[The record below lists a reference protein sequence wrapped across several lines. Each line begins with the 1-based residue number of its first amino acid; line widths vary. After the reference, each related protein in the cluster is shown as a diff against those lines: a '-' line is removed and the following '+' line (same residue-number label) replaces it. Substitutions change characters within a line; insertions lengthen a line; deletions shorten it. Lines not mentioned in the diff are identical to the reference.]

1 MQGAVEKRRNT
12 LANKK
17 AEKAANSANGSGND
31 ANPRSA
37 SASASSTPTPVPVPN
52 PFGMPPQAHNPAML
66 NPVLQHQSLQYPHGG
81 LIPPPGMGYLPPPN
95 GGPAS

>member
-17 AEKAANSANGSGND
+17 AEKVANSTNGSGND

-37 SASASSTPTPVPVPN
+37 SASASGTPTPVPVPN
-52 PFGMPPQAHNPAML
+52 PFGMPPQSHNPSVAQQI
-66 NPVLQHQSLQYPHGG
+66 PLQYPHGG
-81 LIPPPGMGYLPPPN
+81 LISPQGRAYYPPG
-95 GGPAS
+95 GGPAG

>member
-1 MQGAVEKRRNT
+1 MGEMQGAVEKRRNT

-37 SASASSTPTPVPVPN
+37 SASVSGTPTPVPVPN
-52 PFGMPPQAHNPAML
+52 PFGMPPHTYNPATMQQQ
-66 NPVLQHQSLQYPHGG
+66 PLQYPHGG
-81 LIPPPGMGYLPPPN
+81 LIPPPGVAYFPSG
-95 GGPAS
+95 GGPAV